1 MQTKNKVWR
10 GWSLGL
16 LAVAVLFL
24 LLFSLAQDASAAK
37 KKKYDT
43 WKAVAADMAIEFSR
57 ARENVEKGE
66 YKAAHKNMNDA
77 YFGYYEIQGFEKNVM
92 VAISSARVNHIE
104 GKFSAIKHV
113 LLGNNDSMDKA
124 TLVNEIEDLKVKVY
138 KDAMVLDGD
147 ISDTDPD
154 SLGEAVYGSA
164 GKPAP
169 YGAEAVAADKQAA
182 PETPAVA
189 PADQGAQPARSA
201 APKRAPVSRDW
212 LTFLTAFGLLVREGL
227 EAILV
232 IVAIVAYLIKTGN
245 KPMIR
250 SVYLGCFAAI
260 LASAALAWF
269 LEYMMG
275 DASGV
280 ARELLETEETYCAG
294 LRFLVDDCLV
304 PLRTTRL
311 ASPAT
316 IAAIFLNVEDL
327 LRHSTTLVTTLR
339 AVVSAWDTSSV
350 LAKPFNSLVCNFLSS
365 GVFVFPL
372 HRLCVSHWC

>member
-189 PADQGAQPARSA
+189 PADQG
-201 APKRAPVSRDW
+201 
-212 LTFLTAFGLLVREGL
+212 
-227 EAILV
+227 V
-232 IVAIVAYLIKTGN
+232 ISIHI
-245 KPMIR
+245 
-250 SVYLGCFAAI
+250 
-260 LASAALAWF
+260 
-269 LEYMMG
+269 
-275 DASGV
+275 
-280 ARELLETEETYCAG
+280 
-294 LRFLVDDCLV
+294 
-304 PLRTTRL
+304 
-311 ASPAT
+311 
-316 IAAIFLNVEDL
+316 
-327 LRHSTTLVTTLR
+327 
-339 AVVSAWDTSSV
+339 
-350 LAKPFNSLVCNFLSS
+350 
-365 GVFVFPL
+365 
-372 HRLCVSHWC
+372 